1 MRAIWLLWFGIV
13 ALLAAGPVR
22 ADDRC
27 LGPVARRALP
37 VVPAAFRLAQS
48 DPVTRVTFI
57 GHSTFLLESPGGI
70 SIATDYN
77 DYVKPDAI
85 PVVATMNRA
94 HSTHFSVAP
103 DPAIQHVL
111 RGWSDQGGSARHDIN
126 VGDVRVRNV
135 PTNIR
140 DMAGG
145 TDYYGNSIFV
155 FHSGG
160 LCIAH
165 LGHLHHT
172 LSPQHLRDLGP
183 IDIVL
188 VPVDGSWTLNIDGMV
203 QVLKQINAP
212 VMIPM
217 HYFGDFSLN
226 RFIERVSADFAV
238 VRQPSVTYLA
248 TRAQMPD
255 KPTLM
260 VLEQTR

>member
-1 MRAIWLLWFGIV
+1 MRLFSLLLFGLSV
-13 ALLAAGPVR
+13 LLASPPAR

-27 LGPVARRALP
+27 LGPVAERHAP
-37 VVPAAFRLAQS
+37 IIPAAFRLAQS
-48 DPVTRVTFI
+48 GPVTRISFV
-57 GHSTFLLESPGGI
+57 GHSTFLIESPGGVT
-70 SIATDYN
+70 IATDYN
-77 DYVKPDAI
+77 DYVKSATV
-85 PVVATMNRA
+85 PVIATMNRA
-94 HSTHFSVAP
+94 HSTHYSLAP
-103 DPAIQHVL
+103 DPGIRHVL
-111 RGWSDQGGSARHDIN
+111 RGWGDGGPARHDLM

-135 PTNIR
+135 ATNIR
-140 DMAGG
+140 DMDGR

-188 VPVDGSWTLNIDGMV
+188 VPVDGSWTLNIDGMI

-226 RFIERVSADFAV
+226 RFIDRASAEFV
-238 VRQPSVTYLA
+238 VQRQMGSTYPA
-248 TRAQMPD
+248 TRTELPD

-260 VLEQTR
+260 VLQQER